1 MSAKT
6 ALTKNLLQ
14 EGSFNYG
21 GKYWD
26 TLGNVDYTRQSCRVV
41 AGQASQRVSVTPLI
55 PYNLRLWTQVLFKG
69 RGELLIRPNPPAT
82 DERILLDSFHV
93 WTPRDIRYIPPVGTV
108 FITIAVI
115 GTEGE
120 VFADEMH
127 LSQDGSTPGQPEL
140 VSNGDF
146 SAFNSNWDTSAS
158 PPNSG
163 RHFDGSTF
171 QATLGGQAR
180 QDVSVTGGQ
189 TYAFSV
195 RSRCDFGGTGRVV
208 FQLQPSGTLPTLTVT
223 DASWTLYARDLVM
236 PAGTT
241 GCSVI
246 VIGDNGAIFFDDL
259 SMKLK
264 V

>member
-14 EGSFNYG
+14 NGSFNDG

-26 TLGNVDYTRQSCRVV
+26 TLGNVDYTRQSCRVL
-41 AGQASQRVSVTPLI
+41 AGQASQRVNVTPLV

-93 WTPRDIRYIPPVGTV
+93 WTQRDIRYIPPAGTV

-120 VFADEMH
+120 VFTDEMH

-140 VSNGDF
+140 ISNGDF
-146 SAFNSNWDTSAS
+146 SAFNSNWNTSAS
-158 PPNSG
+158 PIGS
-163 RHFDGSTF
+163 RTHFDGNTF
-171 QATLGGQAR
+171 EATLLGQAR
-180 QDVSVTGGQ
+180 QEVTVIGGQ

-195 RSRCDFGGTGRVV
+195 RSRCEFGGTGRVV

-223 DASWTLYARDLVM
+223 DASWTLHPRDLMM

-246 VIGDNGAIFFDDL
+246 VIGDNGAIFFDDV

>member
-6 ALTKNLLQ
+6 ALTTNLLLN
-14 EGSFNYG
+14 GNFSDG

-26 TLGNVDYTRQSCRVV
+26 TLGTVDYTRQSCRVV
-41 AGQASQRVSVTPLI
+41 TGQASQRVNVTPLI

-93 WTPRDIRYIPPVGTV
+93 WTPRDIRYIPPAGTV

-115 GTEGE
+115 GNEGE
-120 VFADEMH
+120 VFTDEMH

-140 VSNGDF
+140 INNGDF
-146 SAFNSNWDTSAS
+146 SAFNSHWNTSAS
-158 PPNSG
+158 PINS
-163 RHFDGSTF
+163 RTHFDGSTF
-171 QATLGGQAR
+171 EATTLGQAR

-223 DASWTLYARDLVM
+223 DASWTLHPRDLVM

-246 VIGDNGAIFFDDL
+246 LIGDNGAIFFDDA